1 SLRREASVRMGLA
14 ANAGEAARL
23 GSVPRIAMVF
33 APHAHAVTGGR
44 VLDAGSMHVAVR
56 MISMG
61 KPHRALPITGTVC
74 LAAAMRIEGSVPH
87 RLARHADGAL
97 AIAHPS
103 GLISVDAAVAPGD
116 DGVPHIRHG
125 TVFRTARMLFD

>member
-1 SLRREASVRMGLA
+1 MGLTR
-14 ANAGEAARL
+14 NAEDASRL

-33 APHAHAVTGGR
+33 APHKHAVTGGR
-44 VLDAGSMHVAVR
+44 VLDAGSMHIAVR

-87 RLARHADGAL
+87 RLARQDDEPL
-97 AIAHPS
+97 TIAHPS
-103 GLISVDAAVAPGD
+103 GLISVDAAVSCGE
-116 DGVPHIRHG
+116 DGVPHIQHG
-125 TVFRTARMLFD
+125 TVFRTARMLFDGHVFC